1 MGQSAAPK
9 LLIDGTDCA
18 MMRAMRSAFLIF
30 AILLAPL
37 NRATAQDG
45 VPFVDHFR
53 RIDATRWRL
62 SDGWSN
68 GAWTANDWRALQV
81 SSGANG
87 ASILLSARPDRQ
99 QPFSSG
105 ELQTHATYQRGYFE
119 ARLQAASGSGL
130 VTGFFTFTRE
140 SDAPSTWD
148 EIDVEILGRDT
159 RSVQLSYY
167 RSGAKRFV
175 VLPLG
180 FDAAAGV
187 HTYAFDWQ
195 ARYIRWYID
204 GVMRHQESGD
214 GLPLPLRAQR
224 LYINLWNSSTLTDWV
239 GPIVGRGPWRTRV
252 ECVAQAESA
261 PARPLCAR

>member
-1 MGQSAAPK
+1 
-9 LLIDGTDCA
+9 
-18 MMRAMRSAFLIF
+18 MRPAFLIL
-30 AILLAPL
+30 AILFTLVSGGGAV
-37 NRATAQDG
+37 AQDG

-53 RIDATRWRL
+53 RIDTTRWRL

-68 GAWTANDWRALQV
+68 GAWTSNDWRALQV
-81 SSGANG
+81 STGATG

-105 ELQTHATYQRGYFE
+105 ELQTHSTYQHGYFE
-119 ARLQAASGSGL
+119 ARMQAASGSGL
-130 VTGFFTFTRE
+130 VTGFFTYTRE
-140 SDAPSTWD
+140 TDVPGTWD

-180 FDAAAGV
+180 FDAAAGA

-195 ARYIRWYID
+195 PTRIRWYID
-204 GVMRHQESGD
+204 AVMRHQETGD
-214 GLPLPLRAQR
+214 GLPIPRRPQR

-252 ECVAQAESA
+252 ECVAQAEQAPSA
-261 PARPLCAR
+261 PLCAS